1 MNSNAVATST
11 VMGMAKRND
20 MEVISADR
28 QASTRAAVMDFSR
41 RFAVV
46 EVPAYD
52 ATQRSYAAQ
61 MELFSLGFDLLISH
75 RPGATDKQKHQR

>member
-1 MNSNAVATST
+1 
-11 VMGMAKRND
+11 

-41 RFAVV
+41 RFAVI

-61 MELFSLGFDLLISH
+61 MELFSLGFGFAHIAPPWCDRQAEIPALVIAGV
-75 RPGATDKQKHQR
+75 RG

>member
-1 MNSNAVATST
+1 
-11 VMGMAKRND
+11 

-41 RFAVV
+41 RFAVI

-52 ATQRSYAAQ
+52 AAQCSYAAQ
-61 MELFSLGFDLLISH
+61 MELFSLGFRFAHIAPPWYD
-75 RPGATDKQKHQR
+75 RQAKTPRTKARR